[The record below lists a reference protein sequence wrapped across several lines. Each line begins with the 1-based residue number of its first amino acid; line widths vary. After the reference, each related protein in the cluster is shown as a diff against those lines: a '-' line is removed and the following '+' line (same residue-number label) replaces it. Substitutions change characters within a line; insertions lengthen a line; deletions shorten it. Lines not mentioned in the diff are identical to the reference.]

1 MGFRISLYRVP
12 NEIVDKYRGFTEED
26 YETDDKGV
34 MLDELEKECIKY
46 DTLTDVIMSDRNE
59 NFSTRLFKNRLE
71 IESDMYFGTISQ
83 QQLLN
88 IIEDVRVNHI
98 IKWFDGRRVDK
109 DKLGDYWTKPSFFLR
124 RNGQWTPDE
133 AKDVNQG
140 EWNIKADRWKYQWK
154 DNNGTPSFLNIN
166 LHMDDKWTISGGDTY
181 EYVIFDL
188 IHILKIFDWE
198 KDTLVCIGG

>member
-59 NFSTRLFKNRLE
+59 NFSTRLFKNKLE

-109 DKLGDYWTKPSFFLR
+109 DKLGDYWTKHHFFFVEMG
-124 RNGQWTPDE
+124 NGLLMKQ
-133 AKDVNQG
+133 KMQ
-140 EWNIKADRWKYQWK
+140 IKE
-154 DNNGTPSFLNIN
+154 NGTSRLTIGN
-166 LHMDDKWTISGGDTY
+166 ISGKTIT
-181 EYVIFDL
+181 V
-188 IHILKIFDWE
+188 HHHS
-198 KDTLVCIGG
+198 